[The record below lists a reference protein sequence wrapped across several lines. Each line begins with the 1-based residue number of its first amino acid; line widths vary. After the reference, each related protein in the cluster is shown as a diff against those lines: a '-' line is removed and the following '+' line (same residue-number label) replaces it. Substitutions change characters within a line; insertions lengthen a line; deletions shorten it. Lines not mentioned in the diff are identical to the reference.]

1 MGSRS
6 RPADIGVASKVRDE
20 LLVWT
25 STTSGKFI
33 ATVAATNQGQTTPW
47 KRFLATFTPEVQEK
61 GERSA
66 IAFVKQASE
75 AYQALPKE
83 EREALVDEEVDE
95 LEDDATGNDP
105 LKQ

>member
-1 MGSRS
+1 MTTFVKRS
-6 RPADIGVASKVRDE
+6 ARSNVSEPALRGLDSFVKVA
-20 LLVWT
+20 
-25 STTSGKFI
+25 

-47 KRFLATFTPEVQEK
+47 KRFLATFTPEVQEE

-75 AYQALPKE
+75 AYQALSKE

-95 LEDDATGNDP
+95 LEDDATGNDS